1 LILAL
6 SFSNTDNVRLARI
19 TKSIEYDMEED
30 EYLVTSFKTGQKYE
44 VFKLNKIWVCTC
56 KSFVYNKERFLRG
69 CKHTQRVKLVD
80 FARKIGYYK
89 NKTSTEV
96 DGNTV

>member
-1 LILAL
+1 
-6 SFSNTDNVRLARI
+6 
-19 TKSIEYDMEED
+19 MEED

-89 NKTSTEV
+89 NKHQ
-96 DGNTV
+96 